1 MSHPLLAH
9 YPVILEIPVQWG
21 EMDAYDHVNNA
32 IFFRWFESA
41 RIDYLVRCG
50 MAKTMEEDRIGA
62 ILHSTECRF
71 RRPVVFPDTI
81 VVGGRTS
88 EVGEDRFTM
97 EYAVVSL
104 DQNAMVAQ
112 GSGVIVSYD
121 YAAGVKVAVP
131 QSVRHGIAQLEA
143 GADHSIA

>member
-1 MSHPLLAH
+1 MD
-9 YPVILEIPVQWG
+9 IPVQWG

-32 IFFRWFESA
+32 VFFRWFESA

-50 MAKTMEEDRIGA
+50 MARTMEENRIGA

-88 EVGEDRFTM
+88 ELGEDRFTM

-104 DQNAMVAQ
+104 DQDAIVAQ
-112 GSGVIVSYD
+112 GSGIVVSYD
-121 YAAGVKVAVP
+121 YAAGAKTALP
-131 QSVRHGIAQLEA
+131 DSVRAGITQLEA
-143 GADHSIA
+143 DVDHTLA